1 MVRHFAACDDAG
13 MQTDP
18 HEELSAAI
26 AAERAAWS
34 RVKDQLPGTPDYNEA
49 LWHAW
54 QGTVQRCRDARQAVD
69 GAARTGQLSE
79 GQRRDPGH

>member
-1 MVRHFAACDDAG
+1 
-13 MQTDP
+13 MQPDP

-49 LWHAW
+49 LWQAW
-54 QGTVQRCRDARQAVD
+54 QGSVQRCREARQAVD
-69 GAARTGQLSE
+69 GAARSVRPSE
-79 GQRRDPGH
+79 GQRRNPGH